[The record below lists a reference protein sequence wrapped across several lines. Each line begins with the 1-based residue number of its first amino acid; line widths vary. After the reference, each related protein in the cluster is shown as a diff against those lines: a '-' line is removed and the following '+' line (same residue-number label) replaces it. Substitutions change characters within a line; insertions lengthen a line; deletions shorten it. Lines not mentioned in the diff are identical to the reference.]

1 MALKENKDLRRKNRK
16 VRSIFPFAHNASYT
30 EDGDNVIITVK
41 SYDMSSVLRSG
52 NVAYFSI
59 GNYHFSDYIE
69 LLKDKNV
76 ILRFEN
82 VDFDTNIINVYH
94 KLYYSNLLKIQF
106 NNCVFKKGISKL
118 YFSNEVEF
126 NDCTFEDDVIF
137 NEYTCEELDTRHHY
151 LMKRANHFYDCVF
164 RFNFNNCTFLN
175 TVENINAK
183 SYDSAYAFSFKNCV
197 FNSNID
203 FSSRGISPTIPV
215 DEIKIF
221 SSILKKTI
229 ASKHFKETLYSSTSY
244 TFGDCIFNNIVDIN
258 GEVVTFNNSNIFDDM
273 LFVDAHIM
281 RGSGLVKTSVITLN
295 TPNDKFDFKLEANES
310 VTLNVYGNNEHI
322 ISSPKVIYNGYD
334 ISECNNSLTGIYP
347 NDKYRRIKN
356 NECNT
361 DEERKKLLK
370 VLTIIR
376 DMTLKE
382 IEDKKIDYEK
392 KLLNKPLMK

>member
-1 MALKENKDLRRKNRK
+1 MALKENRDLRRKNRK
-16 VRSIFPFAHNASYT
+16 VRSIFPFAHNASYI
-30 EDGDNVIITVK
+30 EDADNVIITVK

-118 YFSNEVEF
+118 YCPNEVEF

-137 NEYTCEELDTRHHY
+137 NEYTREELNTRYDY
-151 LMKRANHFYDCVF
+151 LMKGANHFYDCVF

-183 SYDSAYAFSFKNCV
+183 SYGSAYAFSFKNCV

-203 FSSRGISPTIPV
+203 FALRGISPTIPI

-229 ASKHFKETLYSSTSY
+229 ASKYSKESPYSSTLY
-244 TFGDCIFNNIVDIN
+244 TFSDCIFNNIVDIN
-258 GEVVTFNNSNIFDDM
+258 GEVVTFDNSNIFDDM

-281 RGSGLVKTSVITLN
+281 RGSGLVKASTITLN

-322 ISSPKVIYNGYD
+322 ISSPKVVYNEYD

-347 NDKYRRIKN
+347 NDKYRKIKN
-356 NECNT
+356 I
-361 DEERKKLLK
+361 DEERAKLLK

-382 IEDKKIDYEK
+382 IEDKKIDCEK